1 MIKFQAIVLDEQLLF
16 AAAFCELLKSTNNF
30 ESVEYS
36 NKLDYFKEKAQSSSK
51 ISLFIDYLLPNVNT
65 LSEIRKIRLDYP
77 SIKIIILGV
86 ITNPHLIL
94 LIQKAGANGFI
105 SKNSSIEEI
114 EDYLK
119 SMDSEHFY
127 VSENIKDDLINL
139 YVNGH
144 NVLFTAREHEIL
156 NYIYLGKTI
165 VETAN
170 LLNLSKHTVIAH
182 RRNMMEKTGVN
193 SVTGLINK
201 AKEQG
206 ML

>member
-1 MIKFQAIVLDEQLLF
+1 MTKFHAIVLDEQQLF
-16 AAAFCELLKSTNNF
+16 AAAFSELLKSTNNF
-30 ESVEYS
+30 ETVNYS
-36 NKLDYFKEKAQSSSK
+36 NKLDLIKGK
-51 ISLFIDYLLPNVNT
+51 SLPEGTFFLFMDYLLPNVNT
-65 LSEIRKIRLDYP
+65 LSEIRKIRIEHP
-77 SIKIIILGV
+77 TIKIIIVGI

-94 LIQKAGANGFI
+94 LIHKAGANGFI
-105 SKNSSIEEI
+105 SKNSSIIEI
-114 EDYLK
+114 EDCLKYLNT
-119 SMDSEHFY
+119 DQFY

-144 NVLFTAREHEIL
+144 NILFTAREHEIL